1 MSPHLRQNDII
12 VSDEESEAETEE
24 AHPFTLQVG
33 DCPSKKQPRAV
44 TRTWQECFRR
54 LVRVGARGNTRPA
67 VGQVCLV
74 VVGNAH
80 DELGQVGVVIGRT
93 PAMVEI
99 MVQPTS
105 GARCVSLLKRPSS
118 LILLEAGL
126 TLVQD
131 PDGSVWI
138 RRVQKV

>member
-1 MSPHLRQNDII
+1 MAPFQLLQNDII
-12 VSDEESEAETEE
+12 VSDEESETETEE
-24 AHPFTLQVG
+24 SHPCKLPVG
-33 DCPSKKQPRAV
+33 KCPPKQPQAF

-93 PAMVEI
+93 PAMVEM

-105 GARCVSLLKRPSS
+105 GVRCVSLLKRPSS

-138 RRVQKV
+138 RRVQEV